1 MSIFGL
7 IIFIFIMVLSF
18 ICGAVI
24 GWLLNDNHRRRKRDK
39 EWYIEGGLY
48 GYNRNIY
55 NNHLL

>member
-7 IIFIFIMVLSF
+7 TMFISIMVLSL

-24 GWLLNDNHRRRKRDK
+24 GWLLNDNYRRRKRDK

-48 GYNRNIY
+48 GYNRNRY